1 NALMGLSRST
11 TAVIGPAL
19 SGVLVAALSPG
30 WCFVI
35 DGATFIVSA
44 VSLLMMRVAAVGGAR
59 EHGFWAELVEGFRTV
74 VGRRWYLLNLCAHAM
89 WNLGLAITFVL
100 GPIVARDHLG
110 GASAWGL
117 ITASVGAGSIVGGLF
132 ALRVMPRRPL
142 LVANLALVP
151 AGLIPLSITVPESTA
166 VIMAVTAIG
175 FVGLTFLNEVWF
187 ATVPQLMPAEV
198 LARVTS
204 FDWFLSLIVMPV
216 GYSVAGPLADHFGI
230 PATLVVAALVMS
242 LPCALIVLVP
252 GVRRVTRNAEG
263 RVVMEGAPG

>member
-1 NALMGLSRST
+1 ML
-11 TAVIGPAL
+11 
-19 SGVLVAALSPG
+19 
-30 WCFVI
+30 
-35 DGATFIVSA
+35 
-44 VSLLMMRVAAVGGAR
+44 RVAAVGGAS
-59 EHGFWAELVEGFRTV
+59 EHGFWAELVEGFRTTV
-74 VGRRWYLLNLCAHAM
+74 ARRWYLLNLCAHAM
-89 WNLGLAITFVL
+89 WNLGLAMTFVL

-117 ITASVGAGSIVGGLF
+117 ITAAVGAGSIFGGLI

-151 AGLIPLSITVPESTA
+151 AALIPLSLAVPESTA
-166 VIMAVTAIG
+166 VIMAASLVG
-175 FVGLTFLNEVWF
+175 FAGLTFLNEVWF

-216 GYSVAGPLADHFGI
+216 GYSVAGPLADHVGI

-242 LPCALIVLVP
+242 VPCALIVLVP
-252 GVRRVTRNAEG
+252 GVRHVTRNREG
-263 RVVMEGAPG
+263 LVVVEGVAG